1 MKKGLTLLLCSLFFG
16 SSLMSQITINSD
28 ELFDSIGGIYFIG
41 IDTLLDASFDIGDVG
56 EQVWDFSSLEAN
68 DTITQEILLA
78 AGTPFEADF
87 PEANLVI
94 LEDDTYTYQILDE
107 NELTSLGIG
116 ALDVD
121 DGDTSSLLIP
131 FDTPFRNLSFPVD
144 LENNFTSELQFTIQ
158 FTGAEVGLMVDSI
171 RISTFSEDVSNVDA
185 FGTVMLPNDTVEAL
199 RVERASV
206 IFDSTFVYILGEWQF
221 VDDTPADTTIGYTW
235 ITNENGWD
243 LPLVNVSIGEDNLG
257 FPAATAATWL
267 TAPNPTRMTS
277 STFDIGIEQV
287 SLFPN
292 PASEVLNVR
301 LEDHFDGTIEILDFN
316 GKITQRTPINDLN
329 ATIDLQGNVAGN
341 HLLVLKNEAGNIAGF
356 KQFVIQ

>member
-1 MKKGLTLLLCSLFFG
+1 M
-16 SSLMSQITINSD
+16 
-28 ELFDSIGGIYFIG
+28 
-41 IDTLLDASFDIGDVG
+41 
-56 EQVWDFSSLEAN
+56 
-68 DTITQEILLA
+68 
-78 AGTPFEADF
+78 
-87 PEANLVI
+87 
-94 LEDDTYTYQILDE
+94 
-107 NELTSLGIG
+107 
-116 ALDVD
+116 
-121 DGDTSSLLIP
+121 
-131 FDTPFRNLSFPVD
+131 
-144 LENNFTSELQFTIQ
+144 QFTIQ